1 MIFTGCDIR
10 MPELVKHHKWNPCFE
25 CEDGYKLFVGCE
37 IPAKEQMIKNVE
49 KKFDLIVA
57 PQEAS
62 GYLKK
67 EFTRAYFPINLNKF
81 PKIQFA
87 DRKLNKRLKIL
98 HAPSNPVY
106 KGTKYIVAAIDKLKT
121 LFDFDFKMVT
131 NVSIQ
136 ELYKEIQESDLIID
150 QMLTGI
156 YGLFSIEAMAMYK
169 PVVCYVRD
177 DSWKLIENDCP
188 IYNTDPDL
196 LFQTLYDILSSPIQL
211 IEVGNR
217 SRHFV
222 EKYHDAKIIA
232 KQYYEL
238 LEGEIK

>member
-1 MIFTGCDIR
+1 MLKRSLI
-10 MPELVKHHKWNPCFE
+10 
-25 CEDGYKLFVGCE
+25 LF
-37 IPAKEQMIKNVE
+37 
-49 KKFDLIVA
+49 VA

-62 GYLKK
+62 GFLKT
-67 EFTRAYFPINLNKF
+67 EFARAYFPINLNKF
-81 PKIQFA
+81 PKVQFA

-121 LFDFDFKMVT
+121 LFDFEFKMVT

-150 QMLTGI
+150 QMLGI

-177 DSWKLIENDCP
+177 DSWKFIKNDCP

-196 LFQTLYDILSSPIQL
+196 LYQTLYDILSSPAQL

-217 SRHFV
+217 SRIFV